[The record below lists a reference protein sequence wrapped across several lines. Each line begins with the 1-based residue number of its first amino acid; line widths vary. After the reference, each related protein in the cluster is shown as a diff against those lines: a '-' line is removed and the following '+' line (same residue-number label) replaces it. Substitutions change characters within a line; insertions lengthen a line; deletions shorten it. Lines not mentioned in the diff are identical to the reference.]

1 MTQNDQSCL
10 LFDID
15 GTLVDSDRL
24 HIVAM
29 NEICGAYGVSFDE
42 ETFRTRISGRMN
54 NVIFAEFLPHVPVE
68 EHADISN
75 RKEALFRTMA
85 SDMKPLEGLMELLDW
100 ADSVELPYA
109 AVTNAPRENAHF
121 VLRALNAMERFKA
134 VILSDELDHA
144 KPHPLPYL
152 TGLQKLA
159 GSAHRS
165 VAFEDSKSGVTS
177 AHGAGLSVV
186 GLTTS
191 MDSEILRAHGA
202 VMTAPDYRD
211 AELLRFVKEQTG
223 RR

>member
-1 MTQNDQSCL
+1 MTQTNQSCL

-24 HIVAM
+24 HILAM

-42 ETFRTRISGRMN
+42 ETFRTQISGRMN
-54 NVIFAEFLPHVPVE
+54 DVIFAEFLPHVPVE
-68 EHADISN
+68 QHADISN
-75 RKEALFRTMA
+75 RKEALFRAMA

-100 ADSVELPYA
+100 ADSVALPYA
-109 AVTNAPRENAHF
+109 AVTNAPRENAQF
-121 VLRALNAMERFKA
+121 VLNALKATERFKA

-152 TGLQKLA
+152 TGLKKLA
-159 GSAHRS
+159 GNAGQS

-191 MDSEILRAHGA
+191 MDPETLRTHGA

-211 AELLRFVKEQTG
+211 ADLLPFIKERTG